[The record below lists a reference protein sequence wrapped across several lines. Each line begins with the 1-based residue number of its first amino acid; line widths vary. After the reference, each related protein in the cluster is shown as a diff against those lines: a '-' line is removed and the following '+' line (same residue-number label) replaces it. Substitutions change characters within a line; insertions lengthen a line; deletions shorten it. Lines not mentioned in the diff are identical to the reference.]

1 MNGHQPESTA
11 KSQMEDGLPL
21 EDYGSFSAAQI
32 VRKLPQ
38 LNTKQVE
45 KLYRYEKAH
54 KKRRRLLRHLEDRLG
69 SAVRCCYGHRRT
81 RRPTTRR
88 GEAREEH
95 ENPDGDERT
104 GGSATR

>member
-45 KLYRYEKAH
+45 KLYRYEKA
-54 KKRRRLLRHLEDRLG
+54 
-69 SAVRCCYGHRRT
+69 
-81 RRPTTRR
+81 P
-88 GEAREEH
+88 EA
-95 ENPDGDERT
+95 P
-104 GGSATR
+104 

>member
-1 MNGHQPESTA
+1 MNGHQPENTA

-45 KLYRYEKAH
+45 SYTAT
-54 KKRRRLLRHLEDRLG
+54 RRLTKSAEG
-69 SAVRCCYGHRRT
+69 S
-81 RRPTTRR
+81 
-88 GEAREEH
+88 
-95 ENPDGDERT
+95 
-104 GGSATR
+104 